1 MSSGDRKRTQNAV
14 DYGANQSQNVLNNY
28 QAELS
33 PELHYMDTN
42 YQGAVD
48 RNFADYD
55 NIMSQLNSYNPL
67 ENLTPI
73 TADTVDYSRTPEFQ
87 QGMDYYKNF
96 ADTGGFS
103 NRDIQDLRAR
113 GISPIRSVYA
123 NAMNDIDRQRNL
135 SGGYAP
141 NALAVRA
148 KMAREL
154 SSGIADQV
162 SNVNAQLAQMVQQ
175 GKEFGT
181 TGYGTMSTRDLELAT
196 QTALANA
203 SAINAANTFNAGLK
217 AQADQA
223 NTARLNAMTD
233 LYSATPGLSST
244 FGNQVLSGL
253 SQYGNLSQQ
262 QQNINNAR
270 TQGQFANAQVPTGT
284 QAALGNIDT
293 GMDILKKG
301 GEAAGNI
308 AKLF

>member
-28 QAELS
+28 RDELS

-42 YQGAVD
+42 YQAGVD
-48 RNFADYD
+48 RNMADYD

-67 ENLTPI
+67 ADIQSVTP
-73 TADTVDYSRTPEFQ
+73 DTVDYSRTPEFQ

-113 GISPIRSVYA
+113 GVSPIRSVYA
-123 NAMNDIDRQRNL
+123 NAMNDIDRQKNL

-162 SNVNAQLAQMVQQ
+162 SNVNAQLATMIQQ

-181 TGYGTMSTRDLELAT
+181 TGYGNMSQRDLELAT

-203 SAINAANTFNAGLK
+203 AATNSANEFNANLK
-217 AQADQA
+217 AQVSQQ

-244 FGNQVLSGL
+244 FGNQVLNGL
-253 SQYGNLSQQ
+253 NQYGNLSQQ
-262 QQNINNAR
+262 QQDINNAR
-270 TQGQFANAQVPTGT
+270 TQGQFQNAKVPTGT
-284 QAALGNIDT
+284 QAALGNINT
-293 GMDILKKG
+293 GMDIVKKVG
-301 GEAAGNI
+301 QG
-308 AKLF
+308 LSYF